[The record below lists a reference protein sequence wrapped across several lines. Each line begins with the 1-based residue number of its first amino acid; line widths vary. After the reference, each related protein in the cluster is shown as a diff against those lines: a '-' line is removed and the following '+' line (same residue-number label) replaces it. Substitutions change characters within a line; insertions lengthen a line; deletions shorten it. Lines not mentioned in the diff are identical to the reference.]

1 MSEFVPVAHVKVGG
15 VVGTGAVGAS
25 WIALLLAR
33 DIDVLAHDPAPQAE
47 RRAREFVANAW
58 PALRALG
65 IAQAEVAPVARLR
78 FAGSASEVAQA
89 ADLIQENVPERPAI
103 KEAVLREIDAAAAP
117 HKIIASS
124 TGGIPPST
132 LQAACGH
139 PERFVVMHPFNPAHL
154 IPLVEVVGG
163 QYTSPEAIR
172 WTMAF
177 CRFIGKH
184 PIEIKREATGHMA
197 NRLQFALVREAV
209 HCLNEGLASAEDID
223 AAVRC
228 GLGPR
233 WTLMGSLLTL
243 HLAGGPGG
251 MKGILDH
258 TGDAIEGWWSA
269 LGTPRLTPETRAR
282 LAEAAE
288 EVARGRSIAEWEQ
301 WRDDRLVGVLR
312 LLQTEPA
319 YEVSK

>member
-1 MSEFVPVAHVKVGG
+1 MSELVPVANVKVGG

-25 WIALLLAR
+25 WIALLLAQ
-33 DIDVLAHDPAPQAE
+33 DIDVLAHDPGPRAE
-47 RRAREFVANAW
+47 QRAREFVTTAW

-65 IAQAEVAPVARLR
+65 IAREEFAPLARLR
-78 FAGSASEVAQA
+78 FAASVSEVARGS
-89 ADLIQENVPERPAI
+89 DLIQENVPEKPAI

-117 HKIIASS
+117 HKIITSS

-163 QYTSPEAIR
+163 RDTSPETIQ
-172 WTMAF
+172 WTMEF

-184 PIEIKREATGHMA
+184 PIEIKREAAGHMA
-197 NRLQFALVREAV
+197 NRLQFALLREAV

-233 WTLMGSLLTL
+233 WTLMGGLLTL

-258 TGDAIEGWWSA
+258 TGEAIDGWWSA

-282 LAEAAE
+282 LVEAAQ
-288 EVARGRSIAEWEQ
+288 EVAQGRSIAEWEQ

-312 LLQTEPA
+312 LLQTQPA

>member
-1 MSEFVPVAHVKVGG
+1 MNEYIPIREVKIGG
-15 VVGTGAVGAS
+15 VVGTGSVGAS

-33 DIDVLAHDPAPQAE
+33 GIDVLAYDPAPLAE
-47 RRAREFVANAW
+47 VRAREFVANAW
-58 PALRALG
+58 PALRSLD
-65 IAQAEVAPVARLR
+65 IAHSEVAPMARLR
-78 FAGSASEVAQA
+78 FAGSTAEVAQA
-89 ADLIQENVPERPAI
+89 ADLIQENVWERPAI

-132 LQAACGH
+132 LQAACAH

-163 QYTSPEAIR
+163 QRTAPGAIE
-172 WTMAF
+172 WAMAF

-184 PIEIKREATGHMA
+184 PIEIKKEATGHMA
-197 NRLQFALVREAV
+197 NRLQFALLREAV
-209 HCLNEGLASAEDID
+209 HCLNEGLASAQDID
-223 AAVRC
+223 AAVHW

-233 WTLMGSLLTL
+233 WALMGSLLTL

-258 TGDAIEGWWSA
+258 TGDAIDRWWSA
-269 LGTPRLTPETRAR
+269 LGTPRLTPETRMQ
-282 LAEAAE
+282 LVKAAD
-288 EVARGRSIAEWEQ
+288 EVSRGRSIAEWEQ
-301 WRDDRLVGVLR
+301 WRDERLVSVLK
-312 LLQTEPA
+312 LLQTEPGC
-319 YEVSK
+319 

>member
-1 MSEFVPVAHVKVGG
+1 MSELIPVAEVKVGG

-25 WIALLLAR
+25 WIALLLAH
-33 DIDVLAHDPAPQAE
+33 DLDVLAHDPGPQAE
-47 RRAREFVANAW
+47 QRAREFVTAAW
-58 PALRALG
+58 PALCGLG
-65 IAQAEVAPVARLR
+65 IARQEAAPLTRLR
-78 FAGSASEVAQA
+78 FAASAAEVARGS
-89 ADLIQENVPERPAI
+89 DLVLENVPERPAI
-103 KEAVLREIDAAAAP
+103 KQAVLREIDAAAAP
-117 HKIIASS
+117 HKIVTSS

-139 PERFVVMHPFNPAHL
+139 PGRFVVMHPFNPAHL
-154 IPLVEVVGG
+154 IPLVEVVAGRDTRRETI
-163 QYTSPEAIR
+163 Q

-184 PIEIKREATGHMA
+184 PIEIKREAAGHMA

-251 MKGILDH
+251 MKGILHH

-282 LAEAAE
+282 LAEAAD
-288 EVARGRSIAEWEQ
+288 EVARGRSIAEWER

-312 LLQTEPA
+312 LLQNEPT
-319 YEVSK
+319 YEADK